1 MQNAYPV
8 RRVKRAPLA
17 STSLAERGAT
27 ITIRNAAGRMATP
40 ASKVE

>member
-8 RRVKRAPLA
+8 SSVKRAPFA
-17 STSLAERGAT
+17 STTLAERGAT
-27 ITIRNAAGRMATP
+27 STIRNAAGRMATP